1 MRTLRLA
8 RIAAEAEG
16 IRLRRRA
23 RSVMVRAALMTV
35 ALGFFLGAV
44 LFCHIAAWSWL
55 RQRWEPQVVALVF
68 AGVDVVVALLLVVL
82 ATRSADGRVEL
93 EALAVRQRALE
104 SIASGFAFSA
114 LAGQLLRIVVDFTR
128 RGRR

>member
-16 IRLRRRA
+16 LRLRRRA

-35 ALGFFLGAV
+35 ALGFLLGAV
-44 LFCHIAAWSWL
+44 VFCHIAAWSWL
-55 RQRWEPQVVALVF
+55 RQKWEPQEVALVL
-68 AGVDVVVALLLVVL
+68 AGADAVLALLLVVL
-82 ATRSADGRVEL
+82 AARSAESRVEL

-114 LAGQLLRIVVDFTR
+114 LASQLLRVAVGFVR
-128 RGRR
+128 RGRG